1 MCTRPIGGALV
12 PHVVIGRI
20 NRRPGTLGEEL
31 ASFRDEMEALVS
43 QKSWEAPA
51 VSQQWLASDL
61 EWDANKNF
69 VTGLVGY
76 EDKETYFSPDEQD
89 RSWSKAKQD
98 TSKGGTVKTVVPFA
112 IDARD
117 EHQWIAFAQT
127 MNIRG
132 RKFRQAMTA
141 LLSRAAID
149 AGLMP
154 AEWDVDPV
162 TESETVL
169 DWIAQHP
176 EVTTLTRVV
185 KFQNGRPEKYERDR
199 EWMRQLKTPKLTETY
214 KPVEGERVDTG
225 APAFGEMLDELEHG
239 YIELVLVSGRGS
251 QQVRFNSVTRVHD
264 ETIPTY
270 GKDFQQGIGLVLDKL
285 VSWVA
290 KRDGHGQTRMAEE

>member
-1 MCTRPIGGALV
+1 VVAGLIGGALV

-31 ASFRDEMEALVS
+31 ASFRTEMEALVARG
-43 QKSWEAPA
+43 SWEAPA
-51 VSQQWLASDL
+51 ISHDWLASDL
-61 EWDANKNF
+61 EWDSTHNF

-76 EDKETYFSPDEQD
+76 EDKETYFTPDQEE

-98 TSKGGTVKTVVPFA
+98 TSRGGTAKTVVPFA

-117 EHQWIAFAQT
+117 DHQWIAFAQT
-127 MNIRG
+127 ANIRG

-141 LLSRAAID
+141 LLTRAAID

-162 TESETVL
+162 VESETVL
-169 DWIAQHP
+169 DWIAIHP

-185 KFQNGRPEKYERDR
+185 KFQNARPEKYERDR

-214 KPVEGERVDTG
+214 KPVEGKQVDTG
-225 APAFGEMLDELEHG
+225 AEAFGEMLDELEHG
-239 YIELVLVSGRGS
+239 YIEMVLISGRGS

-264 ETIPTY
+264 ETIASY
-270 GKDFQQGIGLVLDKL
+270 GKDFQQGISLVLDKL

-290 KRDGHGQTRMAEE
+290 KRDGQQPPRLGEQ